1 MAAQALTSYLDELER
16 AARGASAAEEAY
28 RREAAAR
35 FRQFEQERAFGFRR
49 LNLMRTVTAAVG
61 EAQDEDEA
69 AQAGGQAFLR
79 ELEWSAATELQRQ
92 TLEQFRPV
100 ILAAWRLTQAE
111 EEAADVA
118 SDVAADVAALAAAL
132 TTFEQWFAAAR
143 DMPFLSLMEREPV
156 ELPLVEV

>member
-1 MAAQALTSYLDELER
+1 MAVQALTSYLDELER

-49 LNLMRTVTAAVG
+49 LNLMRTVTAAVVD
-61 EAQDEDEA
+61 AKDEDEA

-79 ELEWSAATELQRQ
+79 ELEWSAATESQRQ
-92 TLEQFRPV
+92 ALEKFRPV
-100 ILAAWRLTQAE
+100 ILAAWRLAQAE
-111 EEAADVA
+111 EAATD
-118 SDVAADVAALAAAL
+118 AAVLAAAL
-132 TTFEQWFAAAR
+132 AEFERWFAEAR
-143 DMPFLSLMEREPV
+143 DTPFLSLMEREPV